1 MPPHTHERTDDQ
13 RGNAGLVAFANRRT
27 TGATMSLS
35 STSPVSAAMLAWVLL
50 ISVGVVSGVAPGARN
65 ASLMCNLNA
74 SAAVD
79 YLTGKHLRVVSRTPW
94 ARVHDVARA
103 HAAPGGRCT
112 RRCAF
117 AHAAAPF
124 AWTGVYGRGVRA
136 PES

>member
-1 MPPHTHERTDDQ
+1 
-13 RGNAGLVAFANRRT
+13 
-27 TGATMSLS
+27 
-35 STSPVSAAMLAWVLL
+35 MLAWILL
-50 ISVGVVSGVAPGARN
+50 ISVGLVSGVAPGARN
-65 ASLMCNLNA
+65 ASSMCNLNA
-74 SAAVD
+74 AAAVD

-103 HAAPGGRCT
+103 HAA